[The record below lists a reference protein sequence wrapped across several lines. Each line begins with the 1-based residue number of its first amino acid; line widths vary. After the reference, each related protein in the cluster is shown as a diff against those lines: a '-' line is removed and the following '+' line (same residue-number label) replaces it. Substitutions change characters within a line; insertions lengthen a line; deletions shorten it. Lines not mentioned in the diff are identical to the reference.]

1 MAFFAFFEILLKNW
15 NFYKMCTKNRI
26 NIPNTPFE
34 SLCSILLG
42 YEIFKNFWCLFVTKT
57 VIFWKMDFVEKSQKI
72 TFVGKNRFSTDWP
85 GSARMMIYG
94 RKCVLWTSKNILQW
108 YFHDYLILKHIWK
121 KSKKIDFWLWIFRVV
136 GMKKL
141 KNTVLVTKR
150 HKKCCDH
157 DFTHMNSLPHQ
168 YRSLSR
174 TYLSPIIIFVSRPLE
189 AENQHFY

>member
-1 MAFFAFFEILLKNW
+1 M
-15 NFYKMCTKNRI
+15 
-26 NIPNTPFE
+26 PNTSFE
-34 SLCSILLG
+34 SLWSIFFSF
-42 YEIFKNFWCLFVTKT
+42 EIFFDFWCHFVTKT

-72 TFVGKNRFSTDWP
+72 AFVGKNRFSTDWP
-85 GSARMMIYG
+85 GLAGMMIFW
-94 RKCVLWTSKNILQW
+94 RKCVLSTQKNILQA
-108 YFHDYLILKHIWK
+108 YFHVYLILNHIWK

-174 TYLSPIIIFVSRPLE
+174 THRSPIIFFVSRPPE
-189 AENQHFY
+189 AENRYFY